1 MLSASGAV
9 AGRVPFYYGWVIAV
23 VAGMV
28 SFAGTAESPAMLS
41 VFFTNMEDE
50 LGWSRETMSGAV
62 LAGTVLLLLVGPV
75 SGRLTDK
82 YGPRATV
89 SVGVAITAGCIFGMS
104 FVHSVAVFYA
114 LVATA
119 YAMNAGIARVAVNAV
134 VARWFVRRRGRA
146 MAVVSMFLGLGFAI
160 MPLMAALVSESM
172 GWRMGWRAL
181 GASILIMALPAS
193 FLLLRS
199 IPADVGQ
206 RVDGERDDGGA
217 QSAGGWARSAA
228 SEAQWSARDAL
239 RTPTFWVIL
248 LSMSTI
254 AVAILGFAVHLVP
267 HLQSRGISLTWAA
280 AAFTVAGV
288 TMLPA
293 SPAWGVFLDRF
304 SSRAAFGAA
313 ASVVIAFTAFTLAV
327 RDEWMVVF
335 IGITMGVGFGGFG
348 MVQRVIFAN
357 YFGRESAGTVLGI
370 AVPFM
375 SLAQGIG
382 VYFAAAALRWFGD
395 YVAVFSLF
403 AGLVAVSMAVMF
415 LVPAPKRR
423 AASAPA
429 GATRP

>member
-9 AGRVPFYYGWVIAV
+9 ANRVPFYYGWVIAV

-75 SGRLTDK
+75 SGRLTDR

-89 SVGVAITAGCIFGMS
+89 SVGVAVTAACIFGMS
-104 FVHSVAVFYA
+104 FVQSVAVFYA

-181 GASILIMALPAS
+181 GVSILVLALPAS

-199 IPADVGQ
+199 VPADVGQ
-206 RVDGERDDGGA
+206 RVDGGGA
-217 QSAGGWARSAA
+217 ESAGRWARSAA

-267 HLQSRGISLTWAA
+267 HLQSRGISLTWAS
-280 AAFTVAGV
+280 AAFTVAGL
-288 TMLPA
+288 TMLP
-293 SPAWGVFLDRF
+293 
-304 SSRAAFGAA
+304 SSLR
-313 ASVVIAFTAFTLAV
+313 
-327 RDEWMVVF
+327 
-335 IGITMGVGFGGFG
+335 GGSSSTG
-348 MVQRVIFAN
+348 SRR
-357 YFGRESAGTVLGI
+357 GRRSRRR
-370 AVPFM
+370 
-375 SLAQGIG
+375 
-382 VYFAAAALRWFGD
+382 RWW
-395 YVAVFSLF
+395 
-403 AGLVAVSMAVMF
+403 
-415 LVPAPKRR
+415 
-423 AASAPA
+423 
-429 GATRP
+429 

>member
-9 AGRVPFYYGWVIAV
+9 AGRVPFYYGWIIAV

-41 VFFTNMEDE
+41 VFFTNMEEE
-50 LGWSRETMSGAV
+50 LGWSRETMSGGV
-62 LAGTVLLLLVGPV
+62 LAGTVLLLVVGPV
-75 SGRLTDK
+75 AGRLTDR
-82 YGPRATV
+82 YGPRMTV
-89 SVGVAITAGCIFGMS
+89 SAGVAVTAACIFGMS
-104 FVHSVAVFYA
+104 FVQSVWVFYA

-146 MAVVSMFLGLGFAI
+146 MAVVSMFLGLGFAT

-181 GASILIMALPAS
+181 GAAILIIALPAS

-199 IPADVGQ
+199 VPADVGQ
-206 RVDGERDDGGA
+206 QVDGEREGDD
-217 QSAGGWARSAA
+217 AGGRGRSAT
-228 SEAQWSARDAL
+228 SEAQWKVGEAV

-267 HLQSRGISLTWAA
+267 HLQSRGISLTWAS
-280 AAFTVAGV
+280 AAFAVAGL
-288 TMLPA
+288 TMLPS

-304 SSRAAFGAA
+304 SSRTAFAA
-313 ASVVIAFTAFTLAV
+313 AALVVIAFTMFTLAA
-327 RDEWMVVF
+327 RDTWMVVF

-357 YFGRESAGTVLGI
+357 YFGRESAGAVLGI

-375 SLAQGIG
+375 SIAQGIG

-403 AGLVAVSMAVMF
+403 AGLVGVSMAVMF
-415 LVPAPKRR
+415 LVPAPKRSA
-423 AASAPA
+423 AASAA
-429 GATRP
+429 DARSG

>member
-9 AGRVPFYYGWVIAV
+9 ADRVPFYYGWVIAV

-50 LGWSRETMSGAV
+50 LGWTRETMAGSV
-62 LAGTVLLLLVGPV
+62 VAGTALLLLVGPV
-75 SGRLTDK
+75 SGRLTDR
-82 YGPRATV
+82 YGPRMTV
-89 SVGVAITAGCIFGMS
+89 SVGVAVTAACIFGMS
-104 FVHSVAVFYA
+104 FVQSVAVFYA

-181 GASILIMALPAS
+181 GAAILVIALPAS

-199 IPADVGQ
+199 VPADVGQ

-217 QSAGGWARSAA
+217 ESAGQWARSAA
-228 SEAQWSARDAL
+228 SEAQWAARDAL

-267 HLQSRGISLTWAA
+267 HLQSRGISLTWAS
-280 AAFTVAGV
+280 AAFTVAGL
-288 TMLPA
+288 TMLPS

-304 SSRAAFGAA
+304 SSRTAFAA
-313 ASVVIAFTAFTLAV
+313 AALVVIAFTACTLAAW
-327 RDEWMVVF
+327 DEWMVAP
-335 IGITMGVGFGGFG
+335 IGITMGIGFGGFG

-357 YFGRESAGTVLGI
+357 YFGRESAGTVLGF

-375 SLAQGIG
+375 SIAQGIG

-423 AASAPA
+423 AAAA
-429 GATRP
+429 VGG

>member
-9 AGRVPFYYGWVIAV
+9 ANRVPFYYGWVIAV

-75 SGRLTDK
+75 SGRLTDR

-89 SVGVAITAGCIFGMS
+89 SVGVAVTAACIFGMS
-104 FVHSVAVFYA
+104 FVQSVAVFYA

-181 GASILIMALPAS
+181 GASILVMALPAS

-199 IPADVGQ
+199 VPADVGQ
-206 RVDGERDDGGA
+206 RVDGGAAER
-217 QSAGGWARSAA
+217 AGRWARRRRRSG
-228 SEAQWSARDAL
+228 AR
-239 RTPTFWVIL
+239 
-248 LSMSTI
+248 
-254 AVAILGFAVHLVP
+254 
-267 HLQSRGISLTWAA
+267 
-280 AAFTVAGV
+280 
-288 TMLPA
+288 
-293 SPAWGVFLDRF
+293 
-304 SSRAAFGAA
+304 
-313 ASVVIAFTAFTLAV
+313 
-327 RDEWMVVF
+327 
-335 IGITMGVGFGGFG
+335 G
-348 MVQRVIFAN
+348 MR
-357 YFGRESAGTVLGI
+357 
-370 AVPFM
+370 
-375 SLAQGIG
+375 
-382 VYFAAAALRWFGD
+382 
-395 YVAVFSLF
+395 
-403 AGLVAVSMAVMF
+403 
-415 LVPAPKRR
+415 
-423 AASAPA
+423 SAPPPS
-429 GATRP
+429 GSSC